1 MSVNAARSGAVSPM
15 ARTPSSPGFL
25 GLILFSVLLLS
36 PAFAAV
42 IETDDPL
49 QDRLQACAF
58 SLVIWMLWLA
68 LWARAYWAC
77 LAASPLILVV
87 PMILYLLVT
96 YHAQPTAAVIGIIA
110 DTNLHEST
118 EFLRGLWLPIFVGYA
133 ILACLVVVSLRLM
146 RRYRLIWTHRSRYWV
161 LVLVPLIWGGL
172 YWLYQQ
178 QELSTKDFRP
188 YPDPFR
194 VPQQPLAVEYLRN
207 ALPFGVLLQFG
218 DYLSGERN
226 ISKAE
231 RALAGFHF
239 GSKQTSASNVRQVF
253 VLVIGE
259 SARRDRWSLYGYGR
273 PTSPLM
279 QQQPNLVAYEDV
291 VTMAT
296 ATRVSV
302 PVMLTRRTAQQ
313 AKDSSFHERSLISA
327 FREAGFSTYWLST
340 QAPLGMFDAPIAV
353 NAREADHVAYFNGS
367 GAWEL
372 TPPDGVLLEPLKRAL
387 AQATEPRQLIVL
399 HTLGSHYDYRYR
411 YPHAFERFKPAPS
424 PADAVDMHDDLFR
437 EKLNNAYDNSILYT
451 DYFISQ
457 VIAAVSQS
465 DRPVATVLYLSDHGE
480 DVFDKDCGE
489 VFRGRSSP
497 ISYRIPLFLWYSDE
511 YQRAYPRKIE
521 MLKQHRLQPLTTRAV
536 FPTMLDAAD
545 VHFPGED
552 LSGSVMSAKFE
563 IQPRV
568 VTTFN
573 GVVDFDRAHFTRTCR
588 LEN

>member
-1 MSVNAARSGAVSPM
+1 MRGL
-15 ARTPSSPGFL
+15 L
-25 GLILFSVLLLS
+25 GLLLFSVLLLA
-36 PAFAAV
+36 PAFVAV
-42 IETDDPL
+42 IEMEEPL

-58 SLVIWMLWLA
+58 SLVIWILWLA

-77 LAASPLILVV
+77 LAALPLILIV
-87 PMILYLLVT
+87 PGILYLLVT

-110 DTNLHEST
+110 DTNLEESA
-118 EFLRGLWLPIFVGYA
+118 EFLRGLWLPICAGYA
-133 ILACLVVVSLRLM
+133 ILACLVIVSLSLM
-146 RRYRLIWTHRSRYWV
+146 RRHRVSWTQRSRYWV
-161 LVLVPLIWGGL
+161 LIFVPLAWGGL

-178 QELSTKDFRP
+178 QELSTKEFRP
-188 YPDPFR
+188 FPDPFR
-194 VPQQPLAVEYLRN
+194 VARQPLAVEYLRN

-226 ISKAE
+226 IAKVE
-231 RALAGFHF
+231 RAMAGFKF
-239 GSKQTSASNVRQVF
+239 GAKQTSGSNARQVF

-259 SARRDRWSLYGYGR
+259 SARRDRWSLYGYDR

-279 QQQPNLVAYEDV
+279 QQQSNLVAYGDV

-313 AKDSSFHERSLISA
+313 AKDAAFSERSLISA
-327 FREAGFSTYWLST
+327 FHEAGFSTYWLST

-367 GAWEL
+367 GAWGL

-387 AQATEPRQLIVL
+387 AQSAEPRQLIVL

-411 YPHAFERFKPAPS
+411 YPHAFEKFKPAPS
-424 PADAVDMHDDLFR
+424 PDDATDMHDDVFR
-437 EKLNNAYDNSILYT
+437 AKLNNAYDNSILYT

-489 VFRGRSSP
+489 AFRGRSSP
-497 ISYRIPLFLWYSDE
+497 VSYRIPLFLWYSDE
-511 YQRAYPRKIE
+511 YQRSYPRKIE
-521 MLKQHRLQPLTTRAV
+521 MLKQHSGQPLTTRAV

-545 VHFPGED
+545 IHFAGED
-552 LSGSVMSAKFE
+552 LTGSVMSEKFG

-568 VTTFN
+568 VSTFN
-573 GVVDFDRAHFTRTCR
+573 GVVDFDHAHFTRTCR

>member
-1 MSVNAARSGAVSPM
+1 MHVNAARPGAVSPV
-15 ARTPSSPGFL
+15 ARTLPLPGFL
-25 GLILFSVLLLS
+25 GLIFFSVLLLA

-42 IETDDPL
+42 IETDEPL

-58 SLVIWMLWLA
+58 SLVIWLLWLA
-68 LWARAYWAC
+68 LWGRAYWAC
-77 LAASPLILVV
+77 LAALPLMLAV
-87 PMILYLLVT
+87 PVLLYLLLT

-110 DTNLHEST
+110 DTNLHESA

-133 ILACLVVVSLRLM
+133 ILACLAVVSLRLM
-146 RRYRLIWTHRSRYWV
+146 HRYRLIWTHRSRYWV
-161 LVLVPLIWGGL
+161 LILVPLSWGGL

-178 QELSTKDFRP
+178 QELSTTEFRP

-194 VPQQPLAVEYLRN
+194 VPSQPLAVEYLRN

-226 ISKAE
+226 VAKAE
-231 RALAGFHF
+231 RALVGFQF
-239 GSKQTSASNVRQVF
+239 GSKQSPGTNMRQVF

-259 SARRDRWSLYGYGR
+259 SARRDRWSLYGYSR
-273 PTSPLM
+273 ATSPLL
-279 QQQPNLVAYEDV
+279 QQQPNLVAYQDV
-291 VTMAT
+291 ITMAT

-302 PVMLTRRTAQQ
+302 PVMLTRRTAEQ

-327 FREAGFSTYWLST
+327 FHEAGFSTYWLST
-340 QAPLGMFDAPIAV
+340 QAPLGAFDAPIAV
-353 NAREADHVAYFNGS
+353 NARESDHVAYFNGS
-367 GAWEL
+367 GAWGL

-387 AQATEPRQLIVL
+387 AQSAEPRQLIIL

-424 PADAVDMHDDLFR
+424 PEDAVDMHDDVFR
-437 EKLNNAYDNSILYT
+437 EKLHNAYDNSILYT

-489 VFRGRSSP
+489 VFRGRSTP
-497 ISYRIPLFLWYSDE
+497 ISFRIPLFMWYSDG
-511 YQRAYPRKIE
+511 YRRAYPRKIE
-521 MLKQHRLQPLTTRAV
+521 MLEQHRLQPLTTRAV

-545 VHFPGED
+545 VHFAGED
-552 LSGSVMSAKFE
+552 LSGSVMSEKFE
-563 IQPRV
+563 TKPRTV
-568 VTTFN
+568 STFN
-573 GVVDFDRAHFTRTCR
+573 GVVDFDHARFTSMCKFD
-588 LEN
+588 N